1 MKQVFRIFFT
11 AEETRPFLVLA
22 CLLLAGFAEVVSV
35 SAIVP
40 TLAAATGTGN
50 AGTSGVT
57 AIFHRVMSGIGVE
70 PSLGSLLIVVVA
82 FFALKSLLTFA
93 ALSYAGMAVA
103 RVSTGIRRRA
113 CSSGSGRASPSP

>member
-40 TLAAATGTGN
+40 TLAAATGTGG

-103 RVSTGIRRRA
+103 
-113 CSSGSGRASPSP
+113 